1 MEKERG
7 CVNMSAIG
15 KHAISETTP
24 DDILLGAGTYHRG
37 LKWNTETKKWDG
49 SFIGATSGGGKVSI
63 EGEYL
68 DIELDGALVLVKGL
82 TVKQGGKASIEA
94 NLAEMSGE
102 NIQMATNF
110 KKGES
115 DAEGYDMF
123 VDKPNI
129 EEGDYVENFGFV
141 GKTANGKKDIIVIFE
156 YALCKSAFELEGKN
170 KENSVLKLV
179 LDAYAENTG
188 DLDTL
193 PVKIYYPTAA

>member
-1 MEKERG
+1 MG
-7 CVNMSAIG
+7 SIG
-15 KHAISETTP
+15 KHSISNTTP
-24 DDILLGAGTYHRG
+24 DNILLGAGTYHKE
-37 LKWNTETKKWDG
+37 LKWNSETSKWEG
-49 SFIGATSGGGKVSI
+49 TTIGATSGGGKISI

-82 TVKQGGKASIEA
+82 TVKQGGKASMEA
-94 NLAEMSGE
+94 TLAEMSGD
-102 NIQMATNF
+102 NIKMATNF
-110 KKGES
+110 KKGDS
-115 DAEGYDMF
+115 DATGYEMY

-170 KENSVLKLV
+170 KEASVLKLV
-179 LDAYAENTG
+179 MDAYAENAG

-193 PVKIYYPTAA
+193 PVKIYYPTETA